1 MKFKRILSAALA
13 TIVSGTTL
21 VSCSQ
26 TNLDALIPFNEEKVS
41 TYTSEV
47 KGSALTLYVDA
58 NAEDSGNG
66 SESAPFKTIPEAQA
80 KIRELKAGEGL
91 PAGGITVFVKDGE
104 YRITEGLVFTEADS
118 GTAECPITYV
128 SESEFGAKITGA
140 LLLSAEDFEPINEEE
155 KSRLMDKSAA
165 DNIVKVDLAK
175 YGLTSEDWGDY
186 VVSGSH
192 HTGEFYDE
200 YAEAYEKAEAEGI
213 LGANAQVPVTPEAE
227 VFIGDR
233 VLNCARWP
241 NEDYVYAKSLVYF
254 GQSTWDKKR
263 GDIVNPDGPILGVDE
278 SVLEHVSK
286 WSTHENIW
294 SFGYISTTWADSR
307 NKVVKF
313 DYENNTVQFRYSETF
328 LSDAGINGQTTRW
341 YFFNIFD
348 ELDTEGEFYIDR
360 EKGILYI
367 YKTDDFY
374 SERIKMST
382 IADDLITFDNASN
395 LTLKGFYISE
405 TRANGVK
412 GTAENVIIDNCKIC
426 NIRSGAIRIIGN
438 KITIQNNEICN
449 MGTYGI
455 YLEGGDMETLTRS
468 ENVIYNNLIH
478 DWARV
483 VTTYQTGIQVEGV
496 GSLVSHNELYN
507 SPHQAIT
514 WHGPYH
520 IMEYNEVYNVLTE
533 TADCGAFYSGRNFWS
548 YGCEIRYN
556 YIHDVGAE
564 GAFAIGIYWDDG
576 LSGQKAYGNLV
587 VNTAS
592 YAFLIGGG
600 RDCYVYNN
608 VIIES
613 GDSPIHHDARMRQY
627 TMNYHNAWFSH
638 IPVMCNELKPY
649 IENETWMKAFPEYE
663 GLIMYD
669 NSYTGDLN
677 DPMLVANPTGAVY
690 NNIAYLNIPEGAF
703 DEDNIKN
710 FFRYEFDLA
719 DYCEIKDNPII
730 YNDFSDFPDW
740 HNGDFSMKE
749 NSKAKEKIPGFENIP
764 FDKMGRID

>member
-1 MKFKRILSAALA
+1 MKIKRILSAALA
-13 TIVSGTTL
+13 TVVSGTTL
-21 VSCSQ
+21 TSCSQ

-47 KGSALTLYVDA
+47 KDSALTLYVDA
-58 NAEDSGNG
+58 NAKDGGNG

-140 LLLSAEDFEPINEEE
+140 LLLSAEDFEPINDEE

-241 NEDYVYAKSLVYF
+241 NEDYIHAKELVYF
-254 GQSTWDKKR
+254 GQSTWEKKR

-294 SFGYISTTWADSR
+294 SSGYISTTWADSR

-313 DYENNTVQFRYSETF
+313 DAVSNTVQFRYSETF
-328 LSDAGINGQTTRW
+328 LSEGHIENQTTRW

-367 YKTDDFY
+367 YKTDDFHT
-374 SERIKMST
+374 ERIKMST

-455 YLEGGDMETLTRS
+455 YLEGGDMETLTKS
-468 ENVIYNNLIH
+468 ENVIHNNLIH

-483 VTTYQTGIQVEGV
+483 VRTYQSAVQVEGV
-496 GSLVSHNELYN
+496 GSLISHNEIYN

-533 TADCGAFYSGRNFWS
+533 TADCGAFYSGKNFWS

-556 YIHDVGAE
+556 YIHDIGRP
-564 GAFAIGIYWDDG
+564 GTFACGIYWDDG
-576 LSGQKAYGNLV
+576 LSGQKAYGNLL
-587 VNTAS
+587 VNIS
-592 YAFLIGGG
+592 SHAFLVGGG

-608 VIIES
+608 VII
-613 GDSPIHHDARMRQY
+613 DSNTPINHDGRMRQY
-627 TMNYHNAWFSH
+627 TKKYHNAWFSH
-638 IPVMCNELKPY
+638 IPVMCEELKPY
-649 IENETWMKAFPEYE
+649 LSNEIWMKAFPEYE
-663 GLIMYD
+663 GLILYD
-669 NSYTGDLN
+669 FSYAGDLD
-677 DPMLVANPTGAVY
+677 DPMLVANPTGAIY
-690 NNIAYLNIPEGAF
+690 NNMTYITIPEGAF
-703 DEDNIKN
+703 DSDIIVHN
-710 FFRYEFDLA
+710 FQFDIEK
-719 DYCEIKDNPII
+719 YCDIGANPII
-730 YNDFSDFPDW
+730 YNNFSDFPDW